1 MKEGDYFSDTLSDEI
16 LANSDVIYMTRVQ
29 KERFPNLETYEAV
42 KNKFIFD
49 EATVKKMGTKSI
61 LMHPLPR
68 VNEITLGVDD
78 LPQARYFD
86 QARNG
91 VPMRM
96 ALIKYCLEG

>member
-1 MKEGDYFSDTLSDEI
+1 M
-16 LANSDVIYMTRVQ
+16 SDVIYMTRVQ
-29 KERFPNLETYEAV
+29 KERFPNIETYEAV
-42 KNKFIFD
+42 KDMFIFD
-49 EATVKKMGTKSI
+49 TTIVNKMKKRAI

-68 VNEITLGVDD
+68 VNEISLDVDS

-96 ALIKYCLEG
+96 ALIKYCMEN